1 MIRRLNRLN
10 QFTLIGNTALTL
22 SLAILLCVMLVSPAP
37 AQDDILGDIKSDSA
51 QQNTTN
57 DSSTEQS
64 VADAATTVVDDEA
77 ADNSAGNG
85 GSESTSSDAG
95 DTVNSDE
102 EAGDTIDEPI
112 ESASGSSWAKFKN
125 SGALGLLLN
134 GGLFMWPILIMGIL
148 AVGVIIERYRSLKML
163 NVDDDDVRAQVQQL
177 LFEDNVS
184 EALELC
190 DQQAG
195 PVPAVLSAG
204 LRKYYVLRK
213 LNYDAAR
220 TEEQVVKAMDD
231 YSVHIVA
238 GLERHLP
245 VLATVSSA
253 APMLGFLGT
262 VQGMIVAFQNIV
274 DQMGETN
281 IVEAAAAG
289 IQVSLLT
296 TCFGLIVGIPAFVG
310 FNYFTSVI
318 NQFVLQVEQSA
329 TELIENV
336 TIQLA
341 AAGLEDEAAEG
352 GSES

>member
-1 MIRRLNRLN
+1 MLRRLNELN
-10 QFTLIGNTALTL
+10 QLAPIANTTLTL
-22 SLAILLCVMLVSPAP
+22 SLAILFCLMLVKPTV
-37 AQDDILGDIKSDSA
+37 AQDDILGDIKADSG
-51 QQNTTN
+51 QQNTAS
-57 DSSTEQS
+57 DSNTEQS
-64 VADAATTVVDDEA
+64 VADAATTVVNDGVTES
-77 ADNSAGNG
+77 SAGNDDG
-85 GSESTSSDAG
+85 ESTSNAADAPQ
-95 DTVNSDE
+95 SADE
-102 EAGDTIDEPI
+102 ETENSIDETTGTV
-112 ESASGSSWAKFKN
+112 SGSYWEKFKN
-125 SGALGLLLN
+125 AGALGLLLN
-134 GGLFMWPILIMGIL
+134 GGLFMWPILLMGIL

-177 LFEDNVS
+177 LFDDNVS

-341 AAGLEDEAAEG
+341 TAGLEDETAEE

>member
-1 MIRRLNRLN
+1 MTQRSTPGVSFQL
-10 QFTLIGNTALTL
+10 
-22 SLAILLCVMLVSPAP
+22 LAILTCGMMVWATSAF
-37 AQDDILGDIKSDSA
+37 AQDDILGELTSE
-51 QQNTTN
+51 QENT
-57 DSSTEQS
+57 STQTDDGNQPTDAEVAEQ
-64 VADAATTVVDDEA
+64 ATTVNSQQTPEVEA
-77 ADNSAGNG
+77 
-85 GSESTSSDAG
+85 SD
-95 DTVNSDE
+95 
-102 EAGDTIDEPI
+102 
-112 ESASGSSWAKFKN
+112 ESASETPPNEESAESTADGNDAQDSTDQSEAVVSDESGAVEQFLN

-134 GGLFMWPILIMGIL
+134 GGAFMWPILLMGIL

-163 NVDDDDVRAQVQQL
+163 NADDQQVREQVQQL
-177 LFEDNVS
+177 LFDEKIE

-190 DQQAG
+190 DTQPG

-213 LNYDAAR
+213 LDYDVAR

-262 VQGMIVAFQNIV
+262 VQGMIVAFQQIV
-274 DQMGETN
+274 EQMGETN
-281 IVEAAAAG
+281 IVEAAASG

-296 TCFGLIVGIPAFVG
+296 TCFGLIVGIPSFVA

-318 NQFVLQVEQSA
+318 NRFVLQVEQSA

-336 TIQLA
+336 SIQLA
-341 AAGLEDEAAEG
+341 AAGMDDADD
-352 GSES
+352 SRVS

>member
-10 QFTLIGNTALTL
+10 QFTLIGKTALIL
-22 SLAILLCVMLVSPAP
+22 SLAILLCVILASPAV

-57 DSSTEQS
+57 DSSAEQS

-77 ADNSAGNG
+77 ADSSADNG

-95 DTVNSDE
+95 DTENSDE
-102 EAGDTIDEPI
+102 EAGNTIDETTGTV
-112 ESASGSSWAKFKN
+112 SGSSWEKFKN
-125 SGALGLLLN
+125 AGALGLLLN

-341 AAGLEDEAAEG
+341 AAGLEDESAE

>member
-22 SLAILLCVMLVSPAP
+22 SLAILLCVILASPAV

-57 DSSTEQS
+57 DSSAEQS

-77 ADNSAGNG
+77 ADSSAANG
-85 GSESTSSDAG
+85 DSESTSSDAG
-95 DTVNSDE
+95 DTENSDE
-102 EAGDTIDEPI
+102 EAGNTIDETTGTV
-112 ESASGSSWAKFKN
+112 SGSSWEKFKN
-125 SGALGLLLN
+125 AGALGLLLN

-341 AAGLEDEAAEG
+341 AAGLEDESAE

>member
-1 MIRRLNRLN
+1 MTFRRMN
-10 QFTLIGNTALTL
+10 QISVVTALVAMT
-22 SLAILLCVMLVSPAP
+22 MLMLIVSYSAV
-37 AQDDILGDIKSDSA
+37 AQDDILSELAGEDQPTQTQAESEAAAAQATKGTLENQKAAETGDNAVEQSADTEGGAIGEVESQQSEA
-51 QQNTTN
+51 QQ
-57 DSSTEQS
+57 EG
-64 VADAATTVVDDEA
+64 ADAEEA
-77 ADNSAGNG
+77 AAT
-85 GSESTSSDAG
+85 EETSG
-95 DTVNSDE
+95 LE
-102 EAGDTIDEPI
+102 E
-112 ESASGSSWAKFKN
+112 FLN

-134 GGLFMWPILIMGIL
+134 GGAFMWPILLMGIL

-163 NVDDDDVRAQVQQL
+163 NADDQQVREQVQQL
-177 LFEDNVS
+177 LFDDNIE

-190 DQQAG
+190 DSQQG

-213 LNYDAAR
+213 LDYDVAR

-262 VQGMIVAFQNIV
+262 VQGMIVAFQQIV
-274 DQMGETN
+274 EQMGETN
-281 IVEAAAAG
+281 IVEAAASG

-296 TCFGLIVGIPAFVG
+296 TCFGLIVGIPAFVA

-318 NQFVLQVEQSA
+318 NRFVLQVEQSA

-336 TIQLA
+336 SIQLA
-341 AAGLEDEAAEG
+341 AAGIDGKDE
-352 GSES
+352 

>member
-1 MIRRLNRLN
+1 M
-10 QFTLIGNTALTL
+10 LI
-22 SLAILLCVMLVSPAP
+22 VSYSAV
-37 AQDDILGDIKSDSA
+37 AQDDILSELAGEDQPTQTQAESEAAAAQATKGTLENQEAAETGDNAVEQSADTEGGAIGEVESQQSEA
-51 QQNTTN
+51 QQ
-57 DSSTEQS
+57 EG
-64 VADAATTVVDDEA
+64 ADAEEA
-77 ADNSAGNG
+77 AAT
-85 GSESTSSDAG
+85 EETSG
-95 DTVNSDE
+95 LE
-102 EAGDTIDEPI
+102 E
-112 ESASGSSWAKFKN
+112 FLN

-134 GGLFMWPILIMGIL
+134 GGAFMWPILLMGIL

-163 NVDDDDVRAQVQQL
+163 NADDQQVREQVQQL
-177 LFEDNVS
+177 LFDDNIE

-190 DQQAG
+190 DSQQG

-213 LNYDAAR
+213 LDYDVAR

-262 VQGMIVAFQNIV
+262 VQGMIVAFQQIV
-274 DQMGETN
+274 EQMGETN
-281 IVEAAAAG
+281 IVEAAASG

-296 TCFGLIVGIPAFVG
+296 TCFGLIVGIPAFVA

-318 NQFVLQVEQSA
+318 NRFVLQVEQSA

-336 TIQLA
+336 SIQLA
-341 AAGLEDEAAEG
+341 AAGIDGRDE
-352 GSES
+352 